1 MAIKNISQESR
12 LENIDE
18 TRNCFT
24 EEINQNDLIG
34 KKHNK
39 VCTAV
44 NFIEHLLVLASAVPE
59 CVSSFSLFF

>member
-1 MAIKNISQESR
+1 M
-12 LENIDE
+12 ENIDE

-44 NFIEHLLVLASAVPE
+44 NFIEHLLILVSAVPG
-59 CVSSFSLFF
+59 CVSIFSLFF